1 MIDKNLEELA
11 KLLDVSPTGNLINWV
26 DMHSLKYIAGQ
37 PKAIDAI
44 LKIVKRYFLNESR
57 RESSPKDVV
66 NMARAG
72 LMKSIGVIEDKR
84 RFTIDGIYD
93 ILDKNLVNC
102 YPSHSFSTEVIR
114 VNPVSRSNH
123 RYHGDIFNG

>member
-26 DMHSLKYIAGQ
+26 DMHSLKY
-37 PKAIDAI
+37 IDAI

-123 RYHGDIFNG
+123 RYHGDI